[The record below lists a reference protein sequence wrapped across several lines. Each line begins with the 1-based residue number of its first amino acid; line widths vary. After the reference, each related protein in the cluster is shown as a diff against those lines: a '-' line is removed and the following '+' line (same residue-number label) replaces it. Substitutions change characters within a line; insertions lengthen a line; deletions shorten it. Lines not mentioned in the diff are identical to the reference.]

1 MASNESEIQS
11 DNGMALLSHAKPAL
25 NMPLFGIRAIK
36 GGFLFVIILF
46 SSTSIAIE
54 LICVLILRNAWQIS
68 ISIGL
73 QISNSFVYSIM
84 SIIIFVQ
91 FNALK
96 LTVSLSLLFF
106 IFIYSFYSVSHVLK
120 GNQWNPI
127 H

>member
-96 LTVSLSLLFF
+96 LTVSLSLILYIYLFF
-106 IFIYSFYSVSHVLK
+106 L
-120 GNQWNPI
+120 
-127 H
+127 